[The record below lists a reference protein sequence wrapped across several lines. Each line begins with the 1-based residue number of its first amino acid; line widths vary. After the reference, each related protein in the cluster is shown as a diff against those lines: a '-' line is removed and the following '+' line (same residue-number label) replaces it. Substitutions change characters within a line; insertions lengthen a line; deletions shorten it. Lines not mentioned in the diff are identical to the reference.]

1 MKKKIL
7 LILHPYKF
15 TEFTYYRY
23 ELSHFEKKKYKI
35 IVHDLSQF
43 VSNKEYDKVFKTK
56 IYKKSLIFYSF
67 TSWVKEFNRLKNNH
81 KDILI
86 YDFLHFGEQNLKAFL
101 IQVILKH
108 SNLPILKHNM
118 ADIATFK
125 VKKNLKFFLNRIKY
139 HNLNIRIYFY
149 SLKETFF
156 NFLISILRFNKL
168 YLMVNK
174 INKKNKYSNKKK
186 YVLGHSFDYSKNLIR
201 KEKSLNKNIKKYILY
216 FDSGVPY
223 FDGDNPAIKRNPVKI
238 NNKNYYHDLNLYF
251 DNLEKFYRAKI
262 IVIPHAKYKIK
273 SLGKKNLNPYFNK
286 RTNDNSYDAISKWIS
301 KSLLVIS
308 HGSSALSYAV
318 AHYKPM
324 HILFSKKHNFWTESE
339 KKNILFQSKILES
352 KIIDFTNFKKK
363 DFSKNFKINKYK
375 YDNYKYRYLTH
386 KTKNTQKPINKI
398 IQDLMQNLS
407 ANN

>member
-23 ELSHFEKKKYKI
+23 ELSHFKKKKYKI
-35 IVHDLSQF
+35 IVHDLSQL
-43 VSNKEYDKVFKTK
+43 VSNKDYDKVFKTR
-56 IYKKSLIFYSF
+56 IYKKSLVFYSIY
-67 TSWVKEFNRLKNNH
+67 SWLKEFNRLRNNH

-86 YDFLHFGEQNLKAFL
+86 YDFLHFGEQNLKAFF

-118 ADIATFK
+118 SDIATLK
-125 VKKNLKFFLNRIKY
+125 VKKNLKFFINKIKY
-139 HNLNIRIYFY
+139 HNLNIGIYFY
-149 SLKETFF
+149 SLKEIFF
-156 NFLISILRFNKL
+156 SFLISILRFNKL

-174 INKKNKYSNKKK
+174 INKKNKLSYKKN
-186 YVLGHSFDYSKNLIR
+186 YILGHSFDYSKNLIR
-201 KEKSLNKNIKKYILY
+201 KEKPSNKNIKKYILY

-223 FDGDNPAIKRNPVKI
+223 FGGDNPAIKRNPVKI
-238 NNKNYYHDLNLYF
+238 NNKKYYNDLNLYF
-251 DNLEKFYRAKI
+251 DELEKFYKAKI

-273 SLGKKNLNPYFNK
+273 NLGNKNLNPYFNK
-286 RTNDNSYDAISKWIS
+286 RINDNSYDAISKWIS

-339 KKNILFQSKILES
+339 KKNIFFQSKILES
-352 KIIDFTNFKKK
+352 KIIDFTNIKKK

-375 YDNYKYRYLTH
+375 YDNYKYRYLTY

-398 IQDLMQNLS
+398 IQDLMQNL
-407 ANN
+407 